1 MAIPLHLWL
10 KDDGGADIRGSSEVV
25 GREGSIEVLSLTHGI
40 HTPTGSGRDNPRAT
54 ATRNVG
60 PLPAGTY
67 YLVDRQSGGM
77 MGWLRDW
84 YLSFEVGSSDRT
96 KWFMLWNPHGGDT
109 TMINGIQRGNF
120 RLHPE
125 GSLHLSEGCITVV
138 SHFEFDRLQRYV
150 RTRQPDLPVPGTTL
164 RAYGTVEVR

>member
-1 MAIPLHLWL
+1 MTVRCTFLL
-10 KDDGGADIRGSSEVV
+10 DDKPTSTLYCSGYGSVTAYS
-25 GREGSIEVLSLTHGI
+25 G
-40 HTPTGSGRDNPRAT
+40 TGSGRDNPKAT
-54 ATRNVG
+54 AMKFVG

-67 YLVDRQSGGM
+67 YLVDRHSGGTI
-77 MGWLRDW
+77 GWLRDW
-84 YLSFEVGSSDRT
+84 YFSFEVGSSDRT

-138 SHFEFDRLQRYV
+138 NHFEFDRLQRYI
-150 RTRQPDLPVPGTTL
+150 RARQPDLPVPGTTL
-164 RAYGTVEVR
+164 RAYGTVDVR